1 MTITPNSFQSALGIP
16 EVIGCIFVFIVG
28 SVIGSFLNVV
38 IHRVP
43 RGESIVFPNSACPKC
58 GNAIKPYD
66 NLPIFSWLLLRGKCR
81 HCKEPI
87 AWRYPAVETL
97 TGLVFLLVY
106 SQIGLTVFLPVALI
120 FAAVMISLV
129 FIDAE
134 HMILPNVITY
144 PLFVFAILVRIIY
157 PMIWPNFAFSDMT
170 YWPATYFAGSPVWV
184 VSLVGAAAGAL
195 AGGGSLWLV
204 GELWKRLRGVDAM
217 GLGDVKMMLGV
228 GALLGWRL
236 SFLAIFFAALTGAV
250 AGVAVLSRQKEKDM
264 QTQIPFGIFLG
275 TGSLIALLFGERF
288 LSWYLSYFS

>member
-16 EVIGCIFVFIVG
+16 EIIGCAFVFIVG

-43 RGESIVFPNSACPKC
+43 RSESIVFPNSACPKC

-66 NLPIFSWLLLRGKCR
+66 NLPIISWLLLRGKCR
-81 HCKEPI
+81 NCKEPI
-87 AWRYPAVETL
+87 AWRYPAVEAL
-97 TGLVFLLVY
+97 TGFVFLIVY
-106 SQIGLTVFLPVALI
+106 CQVGLTVFLPVALI

-144 PLFVFAILVRIIY
+144 PLFAFAILVRIVY
-157 PMIWPNFAFSDMT
+157 PIVWPDFAFADMAH
-170 YWPATYFAGSPVWV
+170 WPATYFAGSPAWV
-184 VSLVGAAAGAL
+184 VSLAGAVAGAL
-195 AGGGSLWLV
+195 AGGGSLWLI

-236 SFLAIFFAALTGAV
+236 ACIAIFFAAFTGAV

-288 LSWYLSYFS
+288 LAWYLSYFS